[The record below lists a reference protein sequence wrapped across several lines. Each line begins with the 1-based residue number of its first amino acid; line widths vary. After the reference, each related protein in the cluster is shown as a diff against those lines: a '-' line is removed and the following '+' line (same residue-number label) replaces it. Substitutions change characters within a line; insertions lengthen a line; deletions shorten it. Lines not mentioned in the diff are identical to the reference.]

1 MRQVILFCTCSML
14 AQADY
19 IDEIRFIPFD
29 GMSNTHYSVDAEMHL
44 LQISYQKG
52 IARVLGEFPVRS
64 AVSAWYCPRYETIF
78 WLEPIAES
86 SQGITP
92 CVLKRKKLDSDHISQ
107 WDLTFMIGG
116 DEVIQPLGERWLA
129 LFQPYAFSAVFDF
142 ETEVLHRGVPG
153 FVAQYGSR
161 YTSVIGESAYFGA
174 GYNQFRFSKVALPSG
189 KVLIDTSGPEDM
201 RALDAGEYVSVVGL
215 HGPLALLSCGIR
227 GEAWRKYCAF
237 DMENERLGEFS
248 NKVNLYLYSD
258 YAVREKET
266 GLIEFTY
273 ISLTKL
279 SSAMSASPEPPSGE
293 LLRACIDPSSLEV
306 TFPQR
311 VDYDSRNE
319 IAIITDSGEVEIFPR
334 HLFNYVPM
342 RWGFLS
348 RQGQNAPHSESREER
363 VKAQQEF
370 LDSQVGKSIPVT
382 LYGREFNYQ
391 VRHLEIVGKNVECK
405 RP

>member
-1 MRQVILFCTCSML
+1 MWPL
-14 AQADY
+14 
-19 IDEIRFIPFD
+19 
-29 GMSNTHYSVDAEMHL
+29 N
-44 LQISYQKG
+44 
-52 IARVLGEFPVRS
+52 AR
-64 AVSAWYCPRYETIF
+64 
-78 WLEPIAES
+78 
-86 SQGITP
+86 
-92 CVLKRKKLDSDHISQ
+92 
-107 WDLTFMIGG
+107 
-116 DEVIQPLGERWLA
+116 
-129 LFQPYAFSAVFDF
+129 
-142 ETEVLHRGVPG
+142 
-153 FVAQYGSR
+153 
-161 YTSVIGESAYFGA
+161 
-174 GYNQFRFSKVALPSG
+174 
-189 KVLIDTSGPEDM
+189 
-201 RALDAGEYVSVVGL
+201 EYVSVVGL
-215 HGPLALLSCGIR
+215 HGPLALLSYGIR

-237 DMENERLGEFS
+237 DMESERLGEFS

-279 SSAMSASPEPPSGE
+279 PSAMEASPEPPSGE

>member
-1 MRQVILFCTCSML
+1 MHQVVLFCACYML
-14 AQADY
+14 AQADN
-19 IDEIRFIPFD
+19 IDEIRFVPFD
-29 GMSNTHYSVDAEMHL
+29 GMSNTHYSVDAAMHL

-52 IARVLGEFPVRS
+52 IARDLGEFPVRS
-64 AVSAWYCPRYETIF
+64 AVRAWYCPRYETIF

-116 DEVIQPLGERWLA
+116 DEVIQPLGEQWLA

-215 HGPLALLSCGIR
+215 HGPLALLSYGIR

-237 DMENERLGEFS
+237 DMESERLGEFS
-248 NKVNLYLYSD
+248 VS
-258 YAVREKET
+258 VR
-266 GLIEFTY
+266 
-273 ISLTKL
+273 
-279 SSAMSASPEPPSGE
+279 
-293 LLRACIDPSSLEV
+293 
-306 TFPQR
+306 
-311 VDYDSRNE
+311 
-319 IAIITDSGEVEIFPR
+319 
-334 HLFNYVPM
+334 
-342 RWGFLS
+342 
-348 RQGQNAPHSESREER
+348 
-363 VKAQQEF
+363 
-370 LDSQVGKSIPVT
+370 
-382 LYGREFNYQ
+382 
-391 VRHLEIVGKNVECK
+391 
-405 RP
+405 

>member
-1 MRQVILFCTCSML
+1 MLWTTGPRQAVMATTEGKKRASVWGRSAPALPFGQSACGGHGLRSTPPNAAGPGAAPGLLTRNTAPATLSL
-14 AQADY
+14 QA
-19 IDEIRFIPFD
+19 
-29 GMSNTHYSVDAEMHL
+29 G
-44 LQISYQKG
+44 
-52 IARVLGEFPVRS
+52 PVRLHYYILNCPGDCRKMG
-64 AVSAWYCPRYETIF
+64 VS
-78 WLEPIAES
+78 
-86 SQGITP
+86 
-92 CVLKRKKLDSDHISQ
+92 SDHISQ

-237 DMENERLGEFS
+237 DMESERLGEFS

-279 SSAMSASPEPPSGE
+279 PSAMEASPEPPSGE

>member
-1 MRQVILFCTCSML
+1 
-14 AQADY
+14 
-19 IDEIRFIPFD
+19 
-29 GMSNTHYSVDAEMHL
+29 
-44 LQISYQKG
+44 
-52 IARVLGEFPVRS
+52 
-64 AVSAWYCPRYETIF
+64 
-78 WLEPIAES
+78 
-86 SQGITP
+86 
-92 CVLKRKKLDSDHISQ
+92 
-107 WDLTFMIGG
+107 MIGG

-237 DMENERLGEFS
+237 DMEDERLGEFS
-248 NKVNLYLYSD
+248 DKVNLYLYSD

-279 SSAMSASPEPPSGE
+279 PSAMEASPEPPSGE